1 MITMKWLQTTS
12 RQLIAFFVI
21 AFVLTWAA
29 WIPVFSHPDQVPSQ
43 VSFIGLFAPAISALL
58 VAGLANSKSG
68 IRNVLQKYFTWHLDV
83 KWSLLAF
90 LLIPAFFLL
99 SVLLVTKANI
109 QRLWIGNSWLFVA
122 GSFLFLVVINSGEE
136 IGWRGFAL
144 SRLQGALGSPLL
156 ASLVLGVIWGV
167 WHLPEYLNPAQ
178 SSFPFPVFLL
188 FTTGI
193 SILYTILY
201 NRSSGSILVAVIL
214 HASTDIMPRI
224 LNIAV
229 FNPLAWLWITALTW
243 AAALLL
249 YWLSRNL
256 AMVTNPN
263 DESVNLIKQE
273 VDTGK

>member
-1 MITMKWLQTTS
+1 MKWLQTTS

-21 AFVLTWAA
+21 AFVITWAA

-43 VSFIGLFAPAISALL
+43 ITFIGLFAPAISALI
-58 VAGLANSKSG
+58 VAGLANGKADVV
-68 IRNVLQKYFTWHLDV
+68 RVLKKYFTWRLDV
-83 KWSLLAF
+83 KGSLLAF
-90 LLIPAFFLL
+90 LLIPVIFLI
-99 SVLLVTKANI
+99 SALLITKANF
-109 QRLWIGNSWLFVA
+109 QGLFNANSWLFIA
-122 GSFLFLVVINSGEE
+122 ASFLFLVVINSGEE

-144 SRLQGALGSPLL
+144 PRLQGILGNPLL
-156 ASLVLGVIWGV
+156 ASLILGIIWGV

-229 FNPLAWLWITALTW
+229 FSTAIWLWITGLTW
-243 AAALLL
+243 VAALVL
-249 YWLSRNL
+249 YWFNRKL
-256 AMVTNPN
+256 AMVT
-263 DESVNLIKQE
+263 
-273 VDTGK
+273 DTQP